1 MVLIVQSQCLFLNSQ
16 MQMAVKLTPI
26 AYALTQ
32 QSGNERFRTLV
43 AIFGCYLKVFSD
55 EPLPQDI
62 SRYVERLGELPDLG
76 DKEMQDC
83 LPLFRG
89 ILHYVR
95 GEYPHVLK
103 YYEQKLE
110 VYGWK
115 YRRFAMLLASCASQS
130 AFYLRQYHLSL
141 GINESSRRTAALAG
155 DRMLSMF
162 WMLHLAFAMLR
173 VGDMDAALLNLDCL
187 FMAFDARQYNKTAVS
202 TVRGI
207 ALYHYLN
214 GRLRSAHALLTGQTA
229 RGVSP
234 NAPHVPFEDPLNL
247 DMLYALEQAGFP
259 PISRYPLALIV
270 KKLKEGTNRQLR
282 GAALRIEALRLR
294 DRGGDPK
301 REQTLLRESLDCISG
316 TGDRREE
323 ALSAN
328 ELANVVERTGD
339 AASAAALRDQAEAC
353 AGFASTGAF
362 PTSRWSF
369 ATPFPGKQAP
379 RPRRRA
385 LRLPQD
391 SCVERAPR
399 VQRFLNETCLTSALH
414 RLVAIAQNKSERGR
428 CSGRTRQ
435 PACLRRGRQPDRH
448 GTEKR
453 ADAPLE

>member
-1 MVLIVQSQCLFLNSQ
+1 
-16 MQMAVKLTPI
+16 
-26 AYALTQ
+26 
-32 QSGNERFRTLV
+32 
-43 AIFGCYLKVFSD
+43 
-55 EPLPQDI
+55 
-62 SRYVERLGELPDLG
+62 
-76 DKEMQDC
+76 
-83 LPLFRG
+83 
-89 ILHYVR
+89 
-95 GEYPHVLK
+95 
-103 YYEQKLE
+103 
-110 VYGWK
+110 
-115 YRRFAMLLASCASQS
+115 MLLASCASQS

-214 GRLRSAHALLTGQTA
+214 GRLRSAHALLTGQAA

-259 PISRYPLALIV
+259 PISRYPRSYR

-301 REQTLLRESLDCISG
+301 REQTLLRESLTASPERAIAAKKPSAPMNWRTSSNG
-316 TGDRREE
+316 SAMRPRRRPCGIRRKP
-323 ALSAN
+323 APGS
-328 ELANVVERTGD
+328 
-339 AASAAALRDQAEAC
+339 
-353 AGFASTGAF
+353 ASTGRFLPADG
-362 PTSRWSF
+362 PSF
-369 ATPFPGKQAP
+369 NPPFPGKQAP

-385 LRLPQD
+385 LRLPAGLL
-391 SCVERAPR
+391 RGTLPPR
-399 VQRFLNETCLTSALH
+399 VQRLL
-414 RLVAIAQNKSERGR
+414 Q
-428 CSGRTRQ
+428 
-435 PACLRRGRQPDRH
+435 
-448 GTEKR
+448 
-453 ADAPLE
+453 